1 MLLTV
6 FNENILTAGCLSE
19 FRRVHIN
26 SPAKGSGLR
35 RGVLF
40 WAWTLFFGV
49 LKKALLVR
57 VVCSVYQPNILLFWD
72 EKSRNF
78 VV

>member
-1 MLLTV
+1 MLAL

-19 FRRVHIN
+19 FRMVHVN

-35 RGVLF
+35 CGVLF
-40 WAWTLFFGV
+40 RVLTLFFGV
-49 LKKALLVR
+49 LKNALFVR
-57 VVCSVYQPNILLFWD
+57 VVCSVYQLNILLFWD

-78 VV
+78 VL